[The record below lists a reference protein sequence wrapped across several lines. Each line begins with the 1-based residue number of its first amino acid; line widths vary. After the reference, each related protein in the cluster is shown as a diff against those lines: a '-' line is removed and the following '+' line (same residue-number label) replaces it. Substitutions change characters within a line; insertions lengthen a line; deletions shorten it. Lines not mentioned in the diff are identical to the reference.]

1 MKCDK
6 CDYTTTSRQG
16 LKIHNTKAHSKVDF
30 EAFPAAC
37 DICEKVLDNE
47 KSLNQ
52 HKKREHMFHYVK
64 FQCNECEFMA
74 NDPHTFHVHF
84 GRKHTPKKTCGLC
97 DKELKSAEDLK
108 VHLSKCEVF
117 VCDNSGCR
125 EVFEN
130 SSTVKDHIKE
140 EHKKGSPEHYTF
152 SYYICHSKNQSEKEV
167 NKNYVRILPSDW

>member
-1 MKCDK
+1 MIF
-6 CDYTTTSRQG
+6 
-16 LKIHNTKAHSKVDF
+16 LIFKIW
-30 EAFPAAC
+30 
-37 DICEKVLDNE
+37 
-47 KSLNQ
+47 KSIEYQNCW
-52 HKKREHMFHYVK
+52 K
-64 FQCNECEFMA
+64 
-74 NDPHTFHVHF
+74 
-84 GRKHTPKKTCGLC
+84 LC
-97 DKELKSAEDLK
+97 AEDLK